1 MMAADYYDNL
11 YESGREDD
19 NSMVQSIVVIPA
31 PPCDLTVTNI
41 TADASVIVGNPINIS
56 WVVQNIGENAIKGYI
71 KDNIYLSTD
80 TILDND
86 DVLIGVQNYYDS
98 LQAHGSKQHSGIYD
112 VQNGFTEGNYYVIVQ
127 TNSMRA
133 FNEVTFSNNAST
145 ATTDVSISLP
155 FLVIGQEEQ
164 FNLTSGNKA
173 YYKLVVGPELE
184 GKTLS
189 ISLKSKILPSGNNNY
204 SYNISESIPHGHIG
218 HNSFHPHYVNI
229 MGRNIFVGYRLYLT
243 TFSVSGNHS
252 SGTYGSSGGTE
263 QFIPYWIGRAHV

>member
-1 MMAADYYDNL
+1 MLAHTDVSHAFFCGDNQLKTVSQFLSLPAGESYSDSVEIVIPNNLLGNYAFMMAADYYDNL

-19 NSMVQSIVVIPA
+19 NSMVQFIVVIPA

-127 TNSMRA
+127 TNVMRA

-145 ATTDVSISLP
+145 ATTAVSISLP

-164 FNLTSGNKA
+164 FNLTSGANGQINV
-173 YYKLVVGPELE
+173 YINLR
-184 GKTLS
+184 
-189 ISLKSKILPSGNNNY
+189 
-204 SYNISESIPHGHIG
+204 
-218 HNSFHPHYVNI
+218 NSND
-229 MGRNIFVGYRLYLT
+229 
-243 TFSVSGNHS
+243 
-252 SGTYGSSGGTE
+252 
-263 QFIPYWIGRAHV
+263 